1 MATLSY
7 RKALAIWFA
16 DVEALLTAQLLYA
29 AERCV
34 AAHHDA
40 DVGYFGIGQHVPC
53 IGGLRNEV
61 LPVLDAIMSVRM
73 DRKKPRRE
81 TNLLFT
87 RSSDKE
93 PSSPR

>member
-53 IGGLRNEV
+53 IGASAG
-61 LPVLDAIMSVRM
+61 SVM
-73 DRKKPRRE
+73 K
-81 TNLLFT
+81 FS
-87 RSSDKE
+87 RSWMRSCQ
-93 PSSPR
+93 